1 MKKHYLDS
9 PTNVNT
15 RFGQRGLCLQSYM
28 TTNFLYYYQMK
39 LNCPI
44 FLTSIA
50 SLFTMVL
57 LCNCGSSEPK
67 LGHDA
72 NETVHSDEGKTNP
85 DDLTSLI
92 DKAEFGVSQDLESF
106 LNEGDSPTQTKSS
119 AVMDSD
125 LHSNESVDEGRS
137 NDVINP
143 TDDHLVSKGVSNA
156 SALSLEAYEA
166 EKALSNLEEST
177 ISHQRSIDELRRI
190 NSRKD
195 RTIASLTKLNKDLVA
210 EVNRLKGDKDD
221 VAVVMVPNSADSS
234 NPKLLGLKSEIKNL
248 RGNLL
253 IKSEEIQD
261 LRLRNDSLEERITQ
275 LETNPPGKF
284 SNLKYPSGVGVQI
297 PKNPARSSPSSQD
310 SDLVDAVIKEAPLF
324 INRCSLQF
332 DAVVTALN
340 GKNKEAFYTEFFVVN
355 EDIEEVLRKTAFKP
369 GGMKL
374 EEFSGID
381 SFSELW
387 ARSRKNSFLFPNVQK
402 KIRSLLLKLVEGGQG
417 YRVRTDINGAASLEN
432 LPVGKFFVV
441 GTASL
446 GRIGVTWSV
455 PIQLKDG
462 KNKLS
467 LTLANAAWS
476 E

>member
-1 MKKHYLDS
+1 MLAKLQNYKFFVFYHMK
-9 PTNVNT
+9 V
-15 RFGQRGLCLQSYM
+15 
-28 TTNFLYYYQMK
+28 
-39 LNCPI
+39 NCPI
-44 FLTSIA
+44 FFTSIA
-50 SLFTMVL
+50 SLFAMSL
-57 LCNCGSSEPK
+57 LCSCGSSESGPD
-67 LGHDA
+67 HDA
-72 NETVHSDEGKTNP
+72 NETVHNGEGKASP
-85 DDLTSLI
+85 DDLASLI
-92 DKAEFGVSQDLESF
+92 DKAESGVSQDLESF
-106 LNEGDSPTQTKSS
+106 LNEGDSSARTKSS
-119 AVMDSD
+119 AVMDPD
-125 LHSNESVDEGRS
+125 LHFGESRDEGRA
-137 NDVINP
+137 NAEIHP
-143 TDDHLVSKGVSNA
+143 TPDPLVSKGVSNA
-156 SALSLEAYEA
+156 SALSIEAYEA

-221 VAVVMVPNSADSS
+221 VASVMVTNSTDSS

-284 SNLKYPSGVGVQI
+284 SKLKYPSVAGVQI
-297 PKNPARSSPSSQD
+297 PKNPASSSPSSQD

-355 EDIEEVLRKTAFKP
+355 EDIEEVLRT

-402 KIRSLLLKLVEGGQG
+402 KIRSLLLKLVESGQG
-417 YRVRTDINGAASLEN
+417 YRVRTDINGAATLEN

-446 GRIGVTWSV
+446 GRVGVTWSV
-455 PIQLKDG
+455 PIQLNDG